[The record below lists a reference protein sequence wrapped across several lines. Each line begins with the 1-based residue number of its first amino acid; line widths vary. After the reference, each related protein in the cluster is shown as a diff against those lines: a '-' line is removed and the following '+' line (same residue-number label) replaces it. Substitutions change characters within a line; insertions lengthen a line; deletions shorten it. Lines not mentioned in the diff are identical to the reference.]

1 MSRIPKQETILL
13 RPEIQIINKIQLKYG
28 LTLIDHCVLI
38 YHSAYFHF
46 IVEKT
51 EAEKKK
57 KRVTWQPH
65 IDTHY

>member
-57 KRVTWQPH
+57 KSDLTA
-65 IDTHY
+65 TH